1 MGTMLIATEGAPSTY
16 VPFKASQCLAPSMT
30 NPWCC
35 FVLTTRSLS
44 QKLHPLLRNGL
55 DGPYRSCRKDVSRPL
70 IHSVLCLRLQLTKTV
85 QEALLM
91 DSVASS
97 WCTRGW
103 EVPPKGVSTRQIVG
117 QWKLLLALP
126 CHGKR
131 GTAHVHSLWKRCWAS
146 NYAHNDSRLHW
157 EYCPVSINHL
167 CSWLEHGY
175 DCLWLDAHRRFVHY
189 PRVCSFSFDL
199 WLTSG
204 FVFHYSL
211 GSLIWTIWG
220 SNWRQEVLRSL
231 DMALSKKNFVQ
242 HMHSSAKLAAY
253 GGSATWMH
261 IVKLGMALRLGHAA
275 HIWLLNSGLNVSYQF
290 TAFILFFL

>member
-1 MGTMLIATEGAPSTY
+1 MYLSKPHSAWRLLWQIRGVVLSWQLGRSPRNCIHSWEMGWMVHIGAAGRMFLDHWSIR
-16 VPFKASQCLAPSMT
+16 
-30 NPWCC
+30 CC
-35 FVLTTRSLS
+35 VCACSW
-44 QKLHPLLRNGL
+44 QKPYRKHCWWIPLHPHDAQG
-55 DGPYRSCRKDVSRPL
+55 
-70 IHSVLCLRLQLTKTV
+70 
-85 QEALLM
+85 
-91 DSVASS
+91 
-97 WCTRGW
+97 GW